1 VTEAPKGERGR
12 PRSGTNPRPD
22 LSATEQILDAA
33 AHLFVER
40 GYSATS
46 TRAIAD
52 EVGIRQA
59 SLYYHFQRKEQILE
73 LLLMRTVEPSMRVAN
88 YLKSSEAPATVRLTA
103 LVTFDGRQLFT
114 APHNV
119 GSLYLLP
126 EVRNGPFEQFRFERS
141 SLRGLY
147 ARLISESIDS
157 RMDAEL
163 GRPDDAAPRA
173 SLDYLVDVVFGMVES
188 VITIRADRS
197 VDDATLLTTTIAESC
212 LRVLGHDGAEI
223 RGVVAD
229 ADSLLA
235 DMSDTLGLGAGQ
247 QPGGS
252 DSD

>member
-22 LSATEQILDAA
+22 LSAPEQILDAA

-59 SLYYHFQRKEQILE
+59 SLYYHFPRKEHILE
-73 LLLMRTVEPSMRVAN
+73 LLLMRTVEPSMTVAH
-88 YLKSSEAPATVRLTA
+88 YLETSESPAAVRLTA
-103 LVTFDGRQLFT
+103 LVTFDARQLFT

-126 EVRNGPFEQFRFERS
+126 EVRNGPFEPFRIERS

-147 ARLISESIDS
+147 ARLISGSIDNQ
-157 RMDAEL
+157 MDAEL
-163 GRPDDAAPRA
+163 APSDAAPRP

-197 VDDATLLTTTIAESC
+197 NDDATALTTTIAESC

-223 RGVVAD
+223 RGVITD
-229 ADSLLA
+229 ADRLLA
-235 DMSDTLGLGAGQ
+235 EMSNTLGLSAG
-247 QPGGS
+247 
-252 DSD
+252 

>member
-1 VTEAPKGERGR
+1 VTEAQKKGERGR

-22 LSATEQILDAA
+22 LSAPEQILDAA

-59 SLYYHFQRKEQILE
+59 SLYYHFPRKEQILE
-73 LLLMRTVEPSMRVAN
+73 LLLMRTVEPSMIVAN
-88 YLKSSEAPATVRLTA
+88 YLETSESPAAVRLTA
-103 LVTFDGRQLFT
+103 LVTFDSRQLFT

-126 EVRNGPFEQFRFERS
+126 EVRNGPFEPFRIERS

-147 ARLISESIDS
+147 ARLISESVDGS
-157 RMDAEL
+157 
-163 GRPDDAAPRA
+163 APRP
-173 SLDYLVDVVFGMVES
+173 SIDYLVDVVFGMVES

-197 VDDATLLTTTIAESC
+197 TDDATVLTTTIAESC
-212 LRVLGHDGAEI
+212 LRVLGHDEPEI

-229 ADSLLA
+229 ADALLTE
-235 DMSDTLGLGAGQ
+235 MSSTLGLSA
-247 QPGGS
+247 
-252 DSD
+252 D

>member
-1 VTEAPKGERGR
+1 VTEAQKKGERGR

-22 LSATEQILDAA
+22 LSAPEQILDAA

-59 SLYYHFQRKEQILE
+59 SLYYHFPRKEQILE
-73 LLLMRTVEPSMRVAN
+73 LLLMRTVEPSMIVAD
-88 YLKSSEAPATVRLTA
+88 YLETSGFPAAVRLTA
-103 LVTFDGRQLFT
+103 LVTFDSRQLFT

-126 EVRNGPFEQFRFERS
+126 EVRNGPFEPFRIERS
-141 SLRGLY
+141 SLRALY

-163 GRPDDAAPRA
+163 AGPSDGAPRP

-197 VDDATLLTTTIAESC
+197 EDDATVLTTTIAESC

-229 ADSLLA
+229 AETLLA
-235 DMSDTLGLGAGQ
+235 EMSGTLGLSAG
-247 QPGGS
+247 
-252 DSD
+252 

>member
-1 VTEAPKGERGR
+1 MTEAQKKGERGR

-22 LSATEQILDAA
+22 LSAPEQILDAA

-59 SLYYHFQRKEQILE
+59 SLYYHFPRKEQILE
-73 LLLMRTVEPSMRVAN
+73 LLLMRTVEPSMTVAN
-88 YLKSSEAPATVRLTA
+88 YLETSESPAAVRLTA
-103 LVTFDGRQLFT
+103 LVAFDSRQLFT

-126 EVRNGPFEQFRFERS
+126 EVRNGPFEPFRAERS

-147 ARLISESIDS
+147 ARLISESID
-157 RMDAEL
+157 
-163 GRPDDAAPRA
+163 GTAPRP
-173 SLDYLVDVVFGMVES
+173 SIDYLVDVVFGMVES

-197 VDDATLLTTTIAESC
+197 NDDATVLTTTIAESC
-212 LRVLGHDGAEI
+212 LRVLGHDEAGI

-229 ADSLLA
+229 ADALLA
-235 DMSDTLGLGAGQ
+235 EMSSTLALSAG
-247 QPGGS
+247 
-252 DSD
+252 